1 MHQNTIKDLLR
12 LEEEKFVFF
21 DEVTI
26 HDFLI
31 ENCCDYM
38 NFLLSFYEQDLENLN
53 IQLPLKQLFYTPQI
67 KGDYRIMPCNI
78 DDLKLKCVKVIGT
91 NEENKK
97 IKDKIS
103 VGKAFL
109 IDYFDNYIYAM
120 FDVCVLSSFRTAAI
134 SVIALKLLVEKNKI
148 QKIGIL
154 GSGRIGFYTAY
165 ILYKWLGI
173 KDFNIYDENIQH
185 QDNFYELVKIY
196 MPDCSVRFED
206 SENIYEKSLVVFAC
220 TTSTKAILNSH
231 NCRHLHYISSV
242 GADANNL
249 SEVDRSILTTH
260 QLWIDFEQTRN
271 LGDMKKWKDSD
282 TTINYHCLSGDNKN
296 VKIGEKILFIST
308 GVAFQD
314 ALSCYFIYNN
324 LSREKI

>member
-1 MHQNTIKDLLR
+1 MNQNKIKNLLR
-12 LEEEKFVFF
+12 LQDEEFVYF
-21 DEVTI
+21 DELTI

-31 ENCCDYM
+31 KNCNDYM
-38 NFLLSFYEQDLENLN
+38 DFLFDFYVCGLEKLN
-53 IQLPLKQLFYTPQI
+53 MQLPSKQLFYTPQI

-78 DDLKLKCVKVIGT
+78 DDLQLKSVKVIGT
-91 NEENKK
+91 NEENKT

-109 IDYFDNYIYAM
+109 VDYFDNYIYAM

-134 SVIALKLLVEKNKI
+134 SLIALKLLVEKNKT
-148 QKIGIL
+148 QKIGII

-165 ILYKWLGI
+165 ILYKWLEI
-173 KDFNIYDENIQH
+173 KEFNVYDENAQH

-196 MPDCSVRFED
+196 MPDCSVRFEN
-206 SENIYEKSLVVFAC
+206 SENIYKESSVIFAC

-231 NCRHLHYISSV
+231 NCQHIQYISSV

-249 SEVDRSILTTH
+249 SEVDESILTTH
-260 QLWIDFEQTRN
+260 QLWIDFEQTKN
-271 LGDMKKWKDSD
+271 LGDIKKWKDSD
-282 TTINYHCLSGDNKN
+282 KTINYHCLSDDNKN
-296 VKIGEKILFIST
+296 VKIGKKILFIST

-314 ALSCYFIYNN
+314 ALSCYFIYKN
-324 LSREKI
+324 LSKEKI